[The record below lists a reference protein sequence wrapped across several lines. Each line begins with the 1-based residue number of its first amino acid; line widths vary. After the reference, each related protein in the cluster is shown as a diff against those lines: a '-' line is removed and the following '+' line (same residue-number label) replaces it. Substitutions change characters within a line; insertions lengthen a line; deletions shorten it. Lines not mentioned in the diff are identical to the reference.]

1 MRPRCNAWPALLL
14 VTALATVFPFLSEWG
29 PLYRLGVGHD
39 HITFNSLAVA
49 RNYSAEHGWRRFEAL
64 TVNDDG
70 ERAYLMYY
78 RFPPLGNVSIKLA
91 VSTQNGDWRGEV
103 QAARLL
109 MLAFYAGAAMLAYFS
124 LVALTQRRWRA
135 LAATLTAFASGVAL
149 YTSDMV
155 SSEGSV
161 GLFSTMLAF
170 HGICRYY
177 GAKAG
182 STTPNAT
189 PRFGQMLAKTCV
201 ALLLGWHV
209 LGLLAPFVG
218 LGMAAAFAAK
228 DWPEFRRLLLFGT
241 LALLFGMAVLAWN
254 FAWEYFGRQGQDSLW
269 NLPSFAAM
277 RRRSGLSPHLY
288 ALSPDVFPRATEVW
302 RAFAESQLHRIG
314 LALAPYSLSRFNVA
328 WAAWPLLGAL
338 GLVAVVG
345 GAWAALAARSDNGAA
360 RRHAVAA
367 CLALALASL
376 CWAIGMRGTLHGY
389 LVDGAQCL
397 LAANP
402 SCRGA
407 WDISLAMYCVG
418 VPLALFALFGL
429 AAPGP
434 KRTTRG
440 RAVRRRATT
449 VAAVAALWLAFV
461 ASGFHIGRLHRD
473 AGVEEL
479 ERAVLADVDVI
490 RRLTAGKVVFAPGP
504 VWPDGPQA
512 RARQRY
518 YFSGHVLVFHPF
530 QAFADFATGPR
541 ILGAHTLTPDNQT
554 YFLYPIDEYHRL
566 CGAPMWSP
574 TAPDL
579 QRWCRLGRPRDWHA
593 GRYRSWW

>member
-124 LVALTQRRWRA
+124 LVALTQRRWAA

-228 DWPEFRRLLLFGT
+228 SPVSTLPRSSHLTTTTFMPASTALAGLVPWADDGIRQTLRR
-241 LALLFGMAVLAWN
+241 AC
-254 FAWEYFGRQGQDSLW
+254 
-269 NLPSFAAM
+269 PS
-277 RRRSGLSPHLY
+277 
-288 ALSPDVFPRATEVW
+288 ALS
-302 RAFAESQLHRIG
+302 
-314 LALAPYSLSRFNVA
+314 
-328 WAAWPLLGAL
+328 
-338 GLVAVVG
+338 
-345 GAWAALAARSDNGAA
+345 
-360 RRHAVAA
+360 
-367 CLALALASL
+367 
-376 CWAIGMRGTLHGY
+376 
-389 LVDGAQCL
+389 
-397 LAANP
+397 
-402 SCRGA
+402 
-407 WDISLAMYCVG
+407 
-418 VPLALFALFGL
+418 
-429 AAPGP
+429 
-434 KRTTRG
+434 
-440 RAVRRRATT
+440 
-449 VAAVAALWLAFV
+449 
-461 ASGFHIGRLHRD
+461 
-473 AGVEEL
+473 
-479 ERAVLADVDVI
+479 
-490 RRLTAGKVVFAPGP
+490 
-504 VWPDGPQA
+504 
-512 RARQRY
+512 RARITSRPA
-518 YFSGHVLVFHPF
+518 S
-530 QAFADFATGPR
+530 
-541 ILGAHTLTPDNQT
+541 
-554 YFLYPIDEYHRL
+554 
-566 CGAPMWSP
+566 SP
-574 TAPDL
+574 
-579 QRWCRLGRPRDWHA
+579 
-593 GRYRSWW
+593 